1 MGFRLEGMQPNK
13 IAITAAPIAPVLA
26 ERWSP
31 RSFNR
36 EYLLSQNEALSIL
49 EAGRWAPS
57 SNNGQPWR
65 FAFVS
70 RNDELHA
77 ELCEKG
83 LTGFNQAW
91 APDASALI
99 VVTVQ
104 KTLPDG
110 RENTGRKYDAG
121 LAAALMV
128 VQAQELGLHTHHIGG
143 IVHAELHSLLK
154 LDENQEVLVIIAVGK
169 LAPAEQLEGP
179 AYDREVAP
187 RVRLTLDEVMLYGKP

>member
-1 MGFRLEGMQPNK
+1 MQPKK

-36 EYLLSQNEALSIL
+36 EYLLTQQEALSIL

-57 SNNGQPWR
+57 ANNLQPWR
-65 FAFVS
+65 FAFIS
-70 RNDELHA
+70 RNDDLHA

-99 VVTVQ
+99 VLAVQ

-110 RENTGRKYDAG
+110 KEITGRKYDAG
-121 LAAALMV
+121 LAASLMV

-143 IVHAELHSLLK
+143 IVREEIESLLK
-154 LDENQEVLVIIAVGK
+154 LDDNHEVLVVIAVGK
-169 LAPAEQLEGP
+169 VAPAEQLEGP
-179 AYDREVAP
+179 AYEREIAP
-187 RVRLTLDEVMLYGKP
+187 RVRLSLDEIMLYGKP

>member
-1 MGFRLEGMQPNK
+1 MQPNK

-36 EYLLSQNEALSIL
+36 EYLLTQQEALSIL

-57 SNNGQPWR
+57 ANNLQPWR
-65 FAFVS
+65 FAFIS
-70 RNDELHA
+70 RNDEMHA

-99 VVTVQ
+99 VMAVQ

-110 RENTGRKYDAG
+110 KEITGRKYDAG
-121 LAAALMV
+121 LAASLMV

-143 IVHAELHSLLK
+143 IVREEIESLLK
-154 LDENQEVLVIIAVGK
+154 LDDNHEVLVVIAVGK
-169 LAPAEQLEGP
+169 VAPAEQLEGP
-179 AYDREVAP
+179 AYEREIAP
-187 RVRLTLDEVMLYGKP
+187 RVRLSLDEIMLYGKP

>member
-1 MGFRLEGMQPNK
+1 MQPNK

-36 EYLLSQNEALSIL
+36 EYLLTQQEALSIL

-57 SNNGQPWR
+57 ANNLQPWR
-65 FAFVS
+65 FAFIS
-70 RNDELHA
+70 RNDDLHA

-99 VVTVQ
+99 VMAVQ
-104 KTLPDG
+104 KALPDG
-110 RENTGRKYDAG
+110 KEITGRKYDAG
-121 LAAALMV
+121 LAASLMV

-143 IVHAELHSLLK
+143 IVKEEIESLLK
-154 LDENQEVLVIIAVGK
+154 LDDNHEVLVVIAVGK
-169 LAPAEQLEGP
+169 VAPAEQLEGP
-179 AYDREVAP
+179 AYEREIAP
-187 RVRLTLDEVMLYGKP
+187 RVRLSLDEIMLYGKP

>member
-1 MGFRLEGMQPNK
+1 MQPNK

-36 EYLLSQNEALSIL
+36 EYLLTQQEALSIL

-57 SNNGQPWR
+57 ANNLQPWR
-65 FAFVS
+65 FAFIS
-70 RNDELHA
+70 RDDEMHS

-91 APDASALI
+91 APDASALN
-99 VVTVQ
+99 VLAVQ

-110 RENTGRKYDAG
+110 KEITGRKYDAG
-121 LAAALMV
+121 LAASLMV

-143 IVHAELHSLLK
+143 IVREEIESLLK
-154 LDENQEVLVIIAVGK
+154 LDDNHEVLVVIAVGK
-169 LAPAEQLEGP
+169 VAPAEQLEGP
-179 AYDREVAP
+179 AYEREIAP
-187 RVRLTLDEVMLYGKP
+187 RVRLSLDEIMLYGKP

>member
-1 MGFRLEGMQPNK
+1 MQPNK

-36 EYLLSQNEALSIL
+36 NYLLTQDEALSIL
-49 EAGRWAPS
+49 EAARWAPS
-57 SNNGQPWR
+57 ANNLQPWR
-65 FAFVS
+65 FAFIS

-77 ELCEKG
+77 ELCSKG
-83 LTGFNQAW
+83 LNGFNQAW

-99 VVTVQ
+99 VLAVD

-110 RENTGRKYDAG
+110 RESTGRKYDSG

-128 VQAQELGLHTHHIGG
+128 VQAQEIGLHTHHIGG
-143 IVHAELHSLLK
+143 FDHDEVHSLLK
-154 LDENQEVLVIIAVGK
+154 LNDNQEVLVIIAVGK
-169 LAPAEQLEGP
+169 IAPAEQLEGH
-179 AYDREVAP
+179 AYDREIAP
-187 RVRLTLDEVMLYGKP
+187 RVRLALDEIMLYGKP

>member
-1 MGFRLEGMQPNK
+1 MQPNK

-36 EYLLSQNEALSIL
+36 EYLLTQQEALSIL

-57 SNNGQPWR
+57 ANNLQPWR
-65 FAFVS
+65 FAFIS
-70 RNDELHA
+70 RNDDLHA

-99 VVTVQ
+99 VLAVQ

-110 RENTGRKYDAG
+110 KEITGRKYDAG
-121 LAAALMV
+121 LAASLMV

-143 IVHAELHSLLK
+143 IVREEIESLLE
-154 LDENQEVLVIIAVGK
+154 LDDNHEVLVVIAVGK
-169 LAPAEQLEGP
+169 VAPAEQLEGP
-179 AYDREVAP
+179 AYEREIAP
-187 RVRLTLDEVMLYGKP
+187 RVRLSLDEIMLYGKP

>member
-1 MGFRLEGMQPNK
+1 MQPNK

-36 EYLLSQNEALSIL
+36 EYLLTQQEALSIL

-57 SNNGQPWR
+57 ANNLQPWR

-70 RNDELHA
+70 RDDELHA

-99 VVTVQ
+99 VMAVQ
-104 KTLPDG
+104 KALPDG
-110 RENTGRKYDAG
+110 KEITGRKYDAG
-121 LAAALMV
+121 LAASLMV

-143 IVHAELHSLLK
+143 IVREEIESLLK
-154 LDENQEVLVIIAVGK
+154 LDDNHEVLVVIAVGK
-169 LAPAEQLEGP
+169 VAPAEQLEGP
-179 AYDREVAP
+179 AYEREIAP
-187 RVRLTLDEVMLYGKP
+187 RVRLSLDEIMLYGKP

>member
-1 MGFRLEGMQPNK
+1 MQPNK
-13 IAITAAPIAPVLA
+13 IAITAAPIAPALA

-36 EYLLSQNEALSIL
+36 EYLLTQHEALSIL

-57 SNNGQPWR
+57 ANNLQPWR
-65 FAFVS
+65 FAFIS
-70 RNDELHA
+70 RNDEMHA

-99 VVTVQ
+99 VMAVQ

-110 RENTGRKYDAG
+110 KEITGRKYDAG
-121 LAAALMV
+121 LAASLMV

-143 IVHAELHSLLK
+143 IVREEIESLLK
-154 LDENQEVLVIIAVGK
+154 LDDNHEVLVVIAVGK
-169 LAPAEQLEGP
+169 VAPAEQLEGP
-179 AYDREVAP
+179 AYEREIAP
-187 RVRLTLDEVMLYGKP
+187 RVRLSLDEIMLYGKP